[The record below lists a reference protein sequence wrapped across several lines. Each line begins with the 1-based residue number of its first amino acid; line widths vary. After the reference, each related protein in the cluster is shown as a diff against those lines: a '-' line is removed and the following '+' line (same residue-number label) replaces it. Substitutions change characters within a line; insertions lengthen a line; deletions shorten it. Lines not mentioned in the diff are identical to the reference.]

1 MKLTISDIARKA
13 GVSKTTVSRVLNHR
27 PDVDEETRKKIL
39 KIIEEF
45 NYSPSYTAKS
55 LSTGKRNLIGLI
67 VPSLSSFFSLEIIR
81 GVAEGIS
88 DTQYELV
95 LYTTGLSKYNEQI
108 YLRAIRNDLVD
119 GIIVVLPRDQKESY
133 LRSVHEIPIIAVDYS
148 GIEIQY
154 PRITATN
161 VMGAYEGTKYLI
173 DLGHKRIGFITGLMD
188 LGCSQDRFQG
198 FIQAMNEVDYDID
211 KSLIGNGSFTR
222 ASGELLAKE
231 WLSQKETP
239 TAIFASNDEMAL
251 GVMDVAE
258 SLGIAIPSELSV
270 LGFDDINEAR
280 LRRPGLTTIK
290 QPLFE
295 MGNQAANGIISLLDG
310 HTIQSQVLETQLV
323 IRESCAPPN
332 FLPNYTLR

>member
-45 NYSPSYTAKS
+45 NYSPSYSAIS

-119 GIIVVLPRDQKESY
+119 GIIVVLPRDQKENY
-133 LRSVHEIPIIAVDYS
+133 LRSIHEIPIIAVDYS

-161 VMGAYEGTKYLI
+161 AMGAYEGTKYLI

-188 LGCSQDRFQG
+188 LGCSQDRLQG
-198 FIQAMNEVDYDID
+198 FIQAMDEADYDID
-211 KSLIGNGSFTR
+211 KLLIGSGSFTR

-231 WLSQKETP
+231 WLSRNEKP

-258 SLGIAIPSELSV
+258 SLGITIPSELSV

-280 LRRPGLTTIK
+280 MRRPGLTTIK

-295 MGNQAANGIISLLDG
+295 MGNQAAIGIVDLLDG
-310 HTIQSQVLETQLV
+310 RKIQSIVLETQLV
-323 IRESCAPPN
+323 IRESCAPPK
-332 FLPNYTLR
+332 F

>member
-45 NYSPSYTAKS
+45 NYSPSYSAKS

-108 YLRAIRNDLVD
+108 YMRAIRNDLVD

-133 LRSVHEIPIIAVDYS
+133 LRSIHEIPIIAVDYS
-148 GIEIQY
+148 GIDIQY

-161 VMGAYEGTKYLI
+161 AMGAYEGTKYLI

-188 LGCSQDRFQG
+188 LGCSQDRLQG
-198 FIQAMNEVDYDID
+198 FIQAMDEADYDID
-211 KSLIGNGSFTR
+211 KSHIGSGSFTR

-231 WLSQKETP
+231 WLSRNEKP

-258 SLGIAIPSELSV
+258 TLGINIPSELSV

-295 MGNQAANGIISLLDG
+295 MGNQAAIGIIDLLDG
-310 HTIQSQVLETQLV
+310 REIQSKVLETQLV

-332 FLPNYTLR
+332 F

>member
-39 KIIEEF
+39 KIIDEF
-45 NYSPSYTAKS
+45 NYSPSYSAKS

-95 LYTTGLSKYNEQI
+95 LYTTGLSKHNEQI
-108 YLRAIRNDLVD
+108 YMRAIRNDLVD
-119 GIIVVLPRDQKESY
+119 GIVIVLPRDLKESY
-133 LRSVHEIPIIAVDYS
+133 LRSIHEIPIIAVDYS
-148 GIEIQY
+148 GIDIQY

-161 VMGAYEGTKYLI
+161 AMGAYEGTKYLI

-188 LGCSQDRFQG
+188 LGCSQDRLQG
-198 FIQAMNEVDYDID
+198 FIQAMNEVDYDTD
-211 KSLIGNGSFTR
+211 KSLIGSGSFTR

-231 WLSQKETP
+231 WLSRNEKP

-258 SLGIAIPSELSV
+258 SLGINIPSELSV

-295 MGNQAANGIISLLDG
+295 MGNQAAIGIIDLLDG
-310 HTIQSQVLETQLV
+310 REIQSKVLETQLV

-332 FLPNYTLR
+332 F